1 MKEVLFK
8 ANGNRDLIVEVC
20 KYLKEKFELKQ
31 TSDFLANDL
40 DDGVHIWFKVSE
52 VE

>member
-8 ANGNRDLIVEVC
+8 ANGDKDLIVDVC
-20 KYLKEKFELKQ
+20 KYVKKKFNLKQ

-40 DDGVHIWFKVSE
+40 DNGVHVWFKVSE
-52 VE
+52 E